1 MVAIWLEWGRRE
13 GKAGGELMPSQEE
26 MGIRERGKGQCGAA
40 YMYSG
45 VRVTFAIV
53 QESKMLQWEKL
64 DLGLVYVAG
73 LLSAQLINTLFSLSI
88 PLLGSTEIG

>member
-1 MVAIWLEWGRRE
+1 
-13 GKAGGELMPSQEE
+13 
-26 MGIRERGKGQCGAA
+26 
-40 YMYSG
+40 MYSG

-73 LLSAQLINTLFSLSI
+73 LLSAQMINTLFSLSI